1 MFLDYW
7 ETFVRNF
14 VTKTYPNLVTLAQC
28 SLMYSKRVI
37 LETLDALILLQLWG
51 LNYKKNCKLTKGFF
65 LKQITFIFH
74 FLFHNSHDKFDRQII
89 VSNQIES

>member
-51 LNYKKNCKLTKGFF
+51 LNYKKKLQT
-65 LKQITFIFH
+65 H
-74 FLFHNSHDKFDRQII
+74 
-89 VSNQIES
+89 